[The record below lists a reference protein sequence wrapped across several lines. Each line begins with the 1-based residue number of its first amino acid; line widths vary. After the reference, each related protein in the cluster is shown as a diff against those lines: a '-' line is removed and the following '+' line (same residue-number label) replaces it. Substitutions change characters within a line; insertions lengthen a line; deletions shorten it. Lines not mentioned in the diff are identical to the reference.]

1 MNALLRAAI
10 PYVLAAAVAAW
21 AVWYVQGL
29 RIDAVR
35 ADLRAERDR
44 TAILSAS
51 NAQCAADVAETRKA
65 VLAIQQAADERERA
79 AAAAV
84 AAAESDAAAADKRA
98 ADLAQQEPATA
109 DQCAAVDAF
118 TLDYLRGR
126 K

>member
-1 MNALLRAAI
+1 MNTLLRAAL
-10 PYVLAAAVAAW
+10 PYALAAAVAAG
-21 AVWYVQGL
+21 AAWYVQEL
-29 RIDAVR
+29 RIDVVR

-65 VLAIQQAADERERA
+65 VFAIKQAAEERERT

-98 ADLAQQEPATA
+98 AVLAKQEPATA
-109 DQCAAVDAF
+109 DQCDAVDAF